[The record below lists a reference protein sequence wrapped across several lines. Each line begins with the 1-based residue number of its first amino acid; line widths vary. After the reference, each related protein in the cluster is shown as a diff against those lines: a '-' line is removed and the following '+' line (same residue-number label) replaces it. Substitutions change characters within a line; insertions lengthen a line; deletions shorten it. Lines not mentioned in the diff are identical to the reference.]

1 MSASEAVLEFDNLMK
16 HIQED
21 DFLEAVSKINSFL
34 YDALS
39 GQRNRSG
46 KVTAD
51 LMGLIRKCLDA
62 VNLRLV
68 NAHSDCVSAETK
80 LKTIITHNKAY
91 ETFTERFSRAAPE
104 QAVSL
109 VRPVFEKKTIGD
121 SDYPVIVTAAGEE
134 LIDDLKKDLKQA
146 WRSNSDAPVPRDVAT
161 KVG

>member
-1 MSASEAVLEFDNLMK
+1 MNVVEAVLEFDNLFK
-16 HIQED
+16 HIEHG

-34 YDALS
+34 YEALS

-51 LMGLIRKCLDA
+51 LMGLVKKCLDA

-68 NAHSDCVSAETK
+68 KAHADCVSAQTK

-91 ETFTERFSRAAPE
+91 EALVKRFSGTAAE

-109 VRPVFEKKTIGD
+109 EK
-121 SDYPVIVTAAGEE
+121 
-134 LIDDLKKDLKQA
+134 
-146 WRSNSDAPVPRDVAT
+146 PVPE
-161 KVG
+161 KNNG